1 MYTWICIH
9 VGCQNNVSRSNGL
22 PNNHVYTSKQCIDP
36 RSQSTSGNT
45 KCSKVPKRYPN
56 VENVLLL
63 KEIILQS
70 SSPQTDSF
78 PLLWKKKN
86 WVNFPRVFPLTRWKL
101 SCPPRLWFVFVKSRR
116 EDFECDG
123 EKWGIASGQYKY
135 SSRILYLRDVMLF
148 TEVAKFLG
156 INAPGALCWGLASI
170 RCS

>member
-63 KEIILQS
+63 KEIILH
-70 SSPQTDSF
+70 PLRLIVF
-78 PLLWKKKN
+78 PFLWKTGWIFLTAGARSFNLLFLEGNTVPWQQYGWNHMN
-86 WVNFPRVFPLTRWKL
+86 WIGMKTWDREHGVLLYSILFEVIVPL
-101 SCPPRLWFVFVKSRR
+101 
-116 EDFECDG
+116 E
-123 EKWGIASGQYKY
+123 
-135 SSRILYLRDVMLF
+135 
-148 TEVAKFLG
+148 
-156 INAPGALCWGLASI
+156 
-170 RCS
+170 RCV

>member
-22 PNNHVYTSKQCIDP
+22 PNNHVYTSKQCIYP

>member
-1 MYTWICIH
+1 MDYPIITSTPLSNAYTQEAKALL
-9 VGCQNNVSRSNGL
+9 GTQNTQR
-22 PNNHVYTSKQCIDP
+22 YQ
-36 RSQSTSGNT
+36 RY
-45 KCSKVPKRYPN
+45 PKYPN

-63 KEIILQS
+63 KEISLHPLRLIV
-70 SSPQTDSF
+70 F
-78 PLLWKKKN
+78 PLLWEEKN

>member
-36 RSQSTSGNT
+36 RSQSTSWNT
-45 KCSKVPKRYPN
+45 KCSKVPKVPKRWKCAAFKRN
-56 VENVLLL
+56 H
-63 KEIILQS
+63 S

-78 PLLWKKKN
+78 PPSLEEKKN